1 MNQCLSL
8 HQTIAMSGVILTFLQ
23 GKYPLG
29 ISYDA
34 FNPAVTNDLKN
45 LMRSIC
51 GMYFST
57 IKMMSMHHR
66 SCMLV
71 DDNAESNNTLDV
83 ENVAERVISL

>member
-1 MNQCLSL
+1 
-8 HQTIAMSGVILTFLQ
+8 MSGVILTFLQ

-45 LMRSIC
+45 LMRSIY

-66 SCMLV
+66 SYMLV